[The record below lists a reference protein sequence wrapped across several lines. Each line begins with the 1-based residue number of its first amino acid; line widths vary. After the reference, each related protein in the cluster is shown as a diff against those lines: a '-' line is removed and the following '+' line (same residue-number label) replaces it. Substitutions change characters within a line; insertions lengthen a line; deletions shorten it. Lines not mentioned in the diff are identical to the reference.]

1 MRKLQLTNKYNLTP
15 EDLKGQIK
23 GFPLEVISRMMDKQ
37 REQGE
42 EPSHH
47 VFVSNNCAGTVTG
60 GFNWSETPEGGEF
73 WNDVISNRYFDLFFE
88 RFNNEIF

>member
-23 GFPLEVISRMMDKQ
+23 DFPLEVISRMMDKQ

-47 VFVSNNCAGTVTG
+47 VFASNNCADTLMG
-60 GFNWSETPEGGEF
+60 GFNWNETPEGGEF